1 MRRWLIPVVALV
13 TLLAAQPAFAAQPAQ
28 GVVRDLAD
36 ANNARCHNPEGITAS
51 PNGLLY
57 AAGLSGN
64 ICIYTLDG
72 REVGHLTV
80 APNHALLGELYTPEG
95 IYVAD
100 NNPGFAGGRLI
111 RVDPET
117 GAFVVLADGFGAPN
131 AIAQDHRGTLYVSDS
146 FAGAIY
152 TVSPNGGG
160 KTPWKVDPLLLP
172 MCPPFCPGF
181 GANGVAFDRTQSNLY
196 VANTSRD
203 RILRFAVN
211 KDGSAGAISIFADG
225 TTLGPGALDGADGIQ
240 FDVKG
245 NLYVCANQ
253 ANEIQVLSPSG
264 GLIARY
270 GHNAGDDPLD
280 FPASPIFHEQGLY
293 IANLALGAAPN
304 GGKISVLGVAV
315 PGAPAPQKSVRGP
328 FAQK

>member
-1 MRRWLIPVVALV
+1 MHRWWIPALAIV
-13 TLLAAQPAFAAQPAQ
+13 MLLVAQPALASQPAQ

-64 ICIYTLDG
+64 ICIYTLSG
-72 REVGHLTV
+72 AEVGHLVV

-100 NNPGFAGGRLI
+100 NNPGFSGGRLI
-111 RVDPET
+111 RVDPAT
-117 GAFVVLADGFGAPN
+117 GAFVVLAEGFAAPN
-131 AIAQDHRGTLYVSDS
+131 AIAQDHHGTLYVSDS

-152 TVSPNGGG
+152 TVSPSGGG
-160 KTPWKVDPLLLP
+160 KTLWKADLLLQP
-172 MCPPFCPGF
+172 HGNPPF
-181 GANGVAFDRTQSNLY
+181 GANGVAFDRTQSFLY
-196 VANTSRD
+196 VANTADD
-203 RILRFAVN
+203 RILRIAVN

-225 TTLGPGALDGADGIQ
+225 ATLGARALDGADGIQ
-240 FDVKG
+240 FDVQG

-264 GLIARY
+264 ALIARY
-270 GHNAGDDPLD
+270 GHNPGDDPLD
-280 FPASPIFHEQGLY
+280 FPASPIFHERGVY
-293 IANLALGAAPN
+293 IANLALGTAPN
-304 GGKISVLGVAV
+304 GGKISVLGVPL
-315 PGAPAPQKSVRGP
+315 PGAPSGR
-328 FAQK
+328 

>member
-1 MRRWLIPVVALV
+1 MLMHRWLIAAFAIV

-28 GVVRDLAD
+28 GVVRGLAD

-64 ICIYTLDG
+64 ICIYDLSG
-72 REVGHLTV
+72 NEVGHLVV
-80 APNHALLGELYTPEG
+80 APNHALLGELYSPEG

-100 NNPGFAGGRLI
+100 NNPGFSGGRLI
-111 RVDPET
+111 RVDPAT
-117 GAFVVLADGFGAPN
+117 GAFVVLAGGFAAPN
-131 AIAQDHRGTLYVSDS
+131 AIAQDHHGTLYVSDS

-152 TVSPNGGG
+152 TVSPSGGG
-160 KTPWKVDPLLLP
+160 KTLWKADVLLQP
-172 MCPPFCPGF
+172 HGFPPF
-181 GANGVAFDRTQSNLY
+181 GANGVAFDRTQSFLY
-196 VANTSRD
+196 VANTADD
-203 RILRFAVN
+203 RILRIAVN

-225 TTLGPGALDGADGIQ
+225 ATLGARALDGADGIQ

-253 ANEIQVLSPSG
+253 ANEIQVLSPDG
-264 GLIARY
+264 ELIARY

-280 FPASPIFHEQGLY
+280 FPASPIFHEKGLY
-293 IANLALGAAPN
+293 IANLALGTAPK
-304 GGKISVLGVAV
+304 GGKISVLGVPW
-315 PGAPAPQKSVRGP
+315 PGAPSGR
-328 FAQK
+328 

>member
-1 MRRWLIPVVALV
+1 MRRWSIPIIAALLLLSGQTV
-13 TLLAAQPAFAAQPAQ
+13 LAAQPTQ

-64 ICIYTLDG
+64 ICIYDLSG
-72 REVGHLTV
+72 NELGHLTV

-100 NNPGFAGGRLI
+100 NNPGFTGGRLI

-117 GAFVVLADGFGAPN
+117 GAFVVLAEGFGAPN
-131 AIAQDHRGTLYVSDS
+131 AIAQDHRATLYVSDS

-160 KTPWKVDPLLLP
+160 KTLWKADVLLQP
-172 MCPPFCPGF
+172 HGNPPF
-181 GANGVAFDRTQSNLY
+181 GANGVAFDRTQSFLY
-196 VANTSRD
+196 VANTADD
-203 RILRFAVN
+203 RILRIAVN
-211 KDGSAGAISIFADG
+211 KDGGAGAISIFADG
-225 TTLGPGALDGADGIQ
+225 ATLGSGALDGADGIQ
-240 FDVKG
+240 FDVMG

-264 GLIARY
+264 ALTARY

-280 FPASPIFHEQGLY
+280 FPASPIFHERGLY
-293 IANLALGAAPN
+293 IANLALGTAPN
-304 GGKISVLGVAV
+304 GGKISVMGVPF
-315 PGAPAPQKSVRGP
+315 PGAPAGH
-328 FAQK
+328 

>member
-1 MRRWLIPVVALV
+1 MRRWSIPFIAALM
-13 TLLAAQPAFAAQPAQ
+13 LLTGQTVLAAQPAQ

-64 ICIYTLDG
+64 ICIYDLSG
-72 REVGHLTV
+72 NELGHLTV
-80 APNHALLGELYTPEG
+80 APNHALLGELYTPAG

-100 NNPGFAGGRLI
+100 NNPGFTGGRLI
-111 RVDPET
+111 RVDPRT
-117 GAFVVLADGFGAPN
+117 GAFVVLAEGFGAPN

-152 TVSPNGGG
+152 TVSPSGGG
-160 KTPWKVDPLLLP
+160 KTLWKADVLLQP
-172 MCPPFCPGF
+172 HGNPPF
-181 GANGVAFDRTQSNLY
+181 GANGVAFDRTQSFLY
-196 VANTSRD
+196 VANTADD
-203 RILRFAVN
+203 RILQIAVN
-211 KDGSAGAISIFADG
+211 KDGSAGAISIFANG
-225 TTLGPGALDGADGIQ
+225 ATLGPGALDGADGIQ

-264 GLIARY
+264 ALIARY
-270 GHNAGDDPLD
+270 GHNPGDDSLD
-280 FPASPIFHEQGLY
+280 FPASPIFHEKGLY
-293 IANLALGAAPN
+293 IANLALGTAPS
-304 GGKISVLGVAV
+304 GGKISVLGVPW
-315 PGAPAPQKSVRGP
+315 PGAPSGR
-328 FAQK
+328 